1 MQYVPDFRPSP
12 NFSAKALCNFAQLLP
27 SWFKVV
33 WKFFVGVQKRPV
45 GRRVTLGPCSLKYFA
60 KAKRQSHMFNA
71 SVLFLESISHHIK
84 IEKECH

>member
-1 MQYVPDFRPSP
+1 M
-12 NFSAKALCNFAQLLP
+12 
-27 SWFKVV
+27 
-33 WKFFVGVQKRPV
+33 
-45 GRRVTLGPCSLKYFA
+45 RRVTLGPCSLKYFA